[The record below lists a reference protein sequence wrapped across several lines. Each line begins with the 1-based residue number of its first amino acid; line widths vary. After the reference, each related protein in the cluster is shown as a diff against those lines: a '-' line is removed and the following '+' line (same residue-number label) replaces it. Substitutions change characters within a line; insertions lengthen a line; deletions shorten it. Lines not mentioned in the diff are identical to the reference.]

1 MSSLKQAAENVPAA
15 AVMSLRRP
23 LIISAIVGAVALI
36 VSALLGHVVMGIL
49 GCIGLGLGLFNTRLL
64 QRDVVKVIAED
75 NPSRKALGVD
85 SARRLIMITLVA
97 VALGVFIRPDG
108 LGVFFGLAVYQFIN
122 IGHTALPVV
131 KELRQR

>member
-1 MSSLKQAAENVPAA
+1 MSSLKEAAASVPAA
-15 AVMSLRRP
+15 SVMSLRRP
-23 LIISAIVGAVALI
+23 LVYSAVLGAVGLI
-36 VSALLGHVVMGIL
+36 VSALLGHFVMGLL
-49 GCIGLGLGLFNTRLL
+49 GIVGLGLGLFNTRLL
-64 QRDVVKVIAED
+64 QRDVAKVIAEE

-97 VALGVFIRPDG
+97 VALGVFVRPDG
-108 LGVFFGLAVYQFIN
+108 LGVFFGLALYQFIN